1 MGIRVEE
8 FAVTCDASGAGTAT
22 SAAPIAGEVLRVRLG
37 GTAFG
42 GTADFTLVEVKHGG
56 TVLNLSNPGTV
67 FDYAPRQQTS
77 DNSGSALSAYEPYP
91 VQDYLRLTIAQ
102 AEASA
107 AGTVYVYY
115 SKPRPL

>member
-8 FAVTCDASGAGTAT
+8 IAVTCDAAGAGTAD
-22 SAAPIAGEVLRVRLG
+22 SVVPISGEVLRVRLG

-42 GTADFTLVEVKHGG
+42 GTADFTITEKKHGG
-56 TVLNLSNPGTV
+56 TILNLANGGTV
-67 FDYAPRQQTS
+67 WDHAPRQQTS

-91 VQDYLRLTIAQ
+91 VDGYLTLTIAQ